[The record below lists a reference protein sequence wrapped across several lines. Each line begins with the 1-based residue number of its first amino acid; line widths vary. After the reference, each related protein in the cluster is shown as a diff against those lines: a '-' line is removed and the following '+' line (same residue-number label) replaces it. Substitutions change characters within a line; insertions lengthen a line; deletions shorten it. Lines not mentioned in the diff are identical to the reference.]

1 MNSFHVKIDQIKD
14 TNLEETIQARLDNL
28 TKPPG
33 SLGRLEELVMQYC
46 LCRNDGGAKI
56 DAVKVFTF
64 AGDHGITEEKVSPFP
79 SEVTVQMVANMAA
92 GGAAISVLC
101 RNGGIDYSV
110 VDIGVKGDV
119 SGVKG
124 VVERKV
130 ARGTDNFFRGPAMSA
145 EQCSRALEVGKECA
159 AENYDLFGIGEMGI
173 GNTSSASALI
183 SLLLGV
189 SADETTGAGTGAT
202 GDLLR
207 HKGEVINRAVALHQ
221 KEWDGSGFDAL
232 QRLGGYELAGMAGLM
247 LGAAERRI
255 PVLVDGFI
263 SSAAAY
269 AAIRMYPEVR
279 DYLIFSHASAE
290 KFHTEFLT
298 RIEAKPVMDLRMRLG
313 EGTGAA
319 LAVHILRQALN
330 CYHQMAT
337 FDSAGVSGGGS

>member
-1 MNSFHVKIDQIKD
+1 MTSFHVKIDPIEDK
-14 TNLEETIQARLDNL
+14 NLRETVQARLDNL

-46 LCRNDGGAKI
+46 LCRKNGDAKI
-56 DAVKVFTF
+56 DGVKVFTF
-64 AGDHGITEEKVSPFP
+64 AGDHGITEENVSPFP

-110 VDIGVKGDV
+110 VDIGVQGDV
-119 SGVKG
+119 SGIKG
-124 VVERKV
+124 IVERKV
-130 ARGTDNFFRGPAMSA
+130 ARGTENFLRGPAMSA

-183 SLLLGV
+183 SLLLDV

-207 HKGEVINRAVALHQ
+207 HKAEVINRAVAFHK

-232 QRLGGYELAGMAGLM
+232 QRVGGYELAGMAGLM

-269 AAIRMYPEVR
+269 AAVRMYPEVR

-298 RIEAKPVMDLRMRLG
+298 RIEAKPVMDLQMRLG

-337 FDSAGVSGGGS
+337 FDSAGVSGAGS